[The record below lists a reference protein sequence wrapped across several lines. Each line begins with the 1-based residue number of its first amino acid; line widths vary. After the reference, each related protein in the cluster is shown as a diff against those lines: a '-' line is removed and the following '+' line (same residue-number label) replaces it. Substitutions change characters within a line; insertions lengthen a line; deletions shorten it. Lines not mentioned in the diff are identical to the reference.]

1 MRRTVLVL
9 ALAGVLSAAGA
20 VGVVRDQDST
30 AAADLTAGDRS
41 AAVST
46 AWTGL
51 AGADLDDAVAALQ
64 ERLERVPGD
73 HPAWAALALAHV
85 EQARTSGDP
94 TLYDRAEAAI
104 ARSIDLLPQGNAAAL
119 AARAA
124 LLAARH
130 DFTGALR
137 DAQTALRTNPYDA
150 TALAVRV
157 DALTELGRYD
167 DQLRALAQADR
178 RRPGVPVVTRFAY
191 AQELR
196 GDLDEAADVLRT
208 SLTSATGPDRTY
220 VLVAL
225 ADVERKRGRLG
236 AAADLLDE
244 ADLTTPGY
252 VPATVSRA
260 RLAAARGD
268 LDEAVARWEQ
278 VVQRTPLAEHL
289 TELGEL
295 HLVRGDEAA
304 ARAQFDVVRATNLLA
319 ESSGVDVD
327 LESALFEA
335 DHGDPAAAVTAARAE
350 WERRRS
356 VQVADAYGWALHRAG
371 RTDAAGPLLRAA
383 TRLGT
388 ADARTWVHR
397 GLVEAALG
405 RDADARR
412 SLRRGLGLDP
422 GLSPWQAAEA
432 RRVLAG
438 LSARSRTTGG
448 SR

>member
-9 ALAGVLSAAGA
+9 TLAGVLSAAGA
-20 VGVVRDQDST
+20 VGVVRDEAPT
-30 AAADLTAGDRS
+30 AATGARADTR
-41 AAVST
+41 AAVTS

-51 AGADLDDAVAALQ
+51 AGADLDAAVAALQ
-64 ERLERVPGD
+64 TRLERLPGD

-94 TLYDRAEAAI
+94 TLYDRAEAAVE
-104 ARSIDLLPQGNAAAL
+104 RSLSLAPQDNAAAL

-130 DFTGALR
+130 DFSAALR
-137 DAQTALRTNPYDA
+137 DAQAALRTNPYEA

-167 DQLRALAQADR
+167 EQLRALAQADR
-178 RRPGVPVVTRFAY
+178 RRPGVPVVARYAY

-196 GDLDEAADVLRT
+196 GDLDEAARTLRT
-208 SLTSATGPDRTY
+208 SLTSATGPDRTF

-225 ADVERKRGRLG
+225 ADVERKRGRL
-236 AAADLLDE
+236 ASADDLLQE
-244 ADLTTPGY
+244 ADRATPGH
-252 VPATVSRA
+252 VPTSVSRA
-260 RLAAARGD
+260 RLAVARGD
-268 LDEAVARWEQ
+268 LDEAVAHWER
-278 VVQRTPLAEHL
+278 VVERTPLAEHL

-295 HLVRGDEAA
+295 HLLRGDESAA
-304 ARAQFDVVRATNLLA
+304 QTQFDVVRATNQLA
-319 ESSGVDVD
+319 ESAGVDVD

-335 DHGDPAAAVTAARAE
+335 DHGDPATAVAAARAE
-350 WERRRS
+350 WDRRRS
-356 VQVADAYGWALHRAG
+356 VQVADAYGWSLHRAG
-371 RTDAAGPLLRAA
+371 RPAAALPLLRSA

-405 RDADARR
+405 RDGDARR

-422 GLSPWQAAEA
+422 GFAPWQAAEA
-432 RRVLAG
+432 RRVLRALTSGRAG
-438 LSARSRTTGG
+438 EEGRR
-448 SR
+448 